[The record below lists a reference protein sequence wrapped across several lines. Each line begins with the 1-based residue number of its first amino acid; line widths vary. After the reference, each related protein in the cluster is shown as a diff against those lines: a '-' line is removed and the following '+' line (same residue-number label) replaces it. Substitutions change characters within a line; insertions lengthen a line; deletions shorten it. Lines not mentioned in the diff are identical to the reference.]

1 MTLKGLNQEIAATY
15 GLIAKKVEELLA
27 LVNETES
34 EEREVKKKT
43 EAILKFLSRFK
54 KSVVSEK
61 EIAKKTIKETD
72 PFLVSLQN
80 LLVKIGSLKVY
91 IKLASKKVRGSRVI
105 KGIAITNS
113 SILAELDN
121 EKKML

>member
-1 MTLKGLNQEIAATY
+1 MTLKELNQGIAATY

-27 LVNETES
+27 LINETES
-34 EEREVKKKT
+34 EEKEVKKKT

-72 PFLVSLQN
+72 LFLVSLQN
-80 LLVKIGSLKVY
+80 LSVKIGSLTVY
-91 IKLASKKVRGSRVI
+91 IKLASKKGRRSRVI